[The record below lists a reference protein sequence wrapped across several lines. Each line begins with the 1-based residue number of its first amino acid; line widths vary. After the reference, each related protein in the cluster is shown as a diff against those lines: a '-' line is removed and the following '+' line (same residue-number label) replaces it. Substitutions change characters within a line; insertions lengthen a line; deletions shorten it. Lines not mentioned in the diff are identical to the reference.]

1 MWTRSLLKTN
11 AKLVLRQ
18 NYWTAFLVCIVS
30 FLLSFDANGL
40 RLNFNFNYSTRA
52 EYYNYQFSPFRA
64 FGVFDSFPFADS
76 LAGFLAAFGG
86 VIFFLCLLLQIFVA
100 NPIAV
105 GRNRYFMESR
115 VGNAPFSS
123 LFSVF
128 GSPGYWNIV
137 KVMFLKNLY
146 IFLWTLLLVFPG
158 IYKSY
163 QYSMVDYLLA
173 ENPYLPAGR
182 AFELSRMMTDGEKFN
197 IFVLQLSFFGWF
209 LLGAMLFYIGTLF
222 VHPYCYATY
231 AELYAA
237 MRAKAF
243 SYGISDEEELS
254 GFLQY

>member
-11 AKLVLRQ
+11 AKQVLRQ
-18 NYWTAFLVCIVS
+18 NYWTAFLVCIVAS
-30 FLLSFDANGL
+30 MLSFGASNF
-40 RLNFNFNYSTRA
+40 RLNFNLNYNTRA
-52 EYYNYQFSPFRA
+52 EYYNYQFNPFDVFDDFPFSDLIVA
-64 FGVFDSFPFADS
+64 FGA
-76 LAGFLAAFGG
+76 
-86 VIFFLCLLLQIFVA
+86 VITIILLLLQIFVA

-105 GRNRYFMESR
+105 GRSRYFMESR

-128 GSPGYWNIV
+128 GNPGYWNIV

-146 IFLWTLLLVFPG
+146 IVLWSLLLVFPG

-163 QYSMVDYLLA
+163 QYCMVDYLLA

-197 IFVLQLSFFGWF
+197 IFVLGLSFYGWIF
-209 LLGAMLFYIGTLF
+209 LGVLLFYIGTLF
-222 VHPYCYATY
+222 VHPYIYATY

-243 SYGISDEEELS
+243 ACGMSDEEELS

>member
-11 AKLVLRQ
+11 AKQVLRQ
-18 NYWTAFLVCIVS
+18 NYWTAFLVCIVAS
-30 FLLSFDANGL
+30 LLSFGEGNL
-40 RLNFNFNYSTRA
+40 RLNFNTNYSTSA
-52 EYYNYQFSPFRA
+52 GYYNYQFSPWDIFR
-64 FGVFDSFPFADS
+64 GFPITNSIAR
-76 LAGFLAAFGG
+76 FLAVFAP
-86 VIFFLCLLLQIFVA
+86 VLAIILLLLQIFVA

-115 VGNAPFSS
+115 VGDAPFSS

-137 KVMFLKNLY
+137 KVMFLKDLY
-146 IFLWTLLLVFPG
+146 IFLWALLLFFPG
-158 IYKSY
+158 IYKTY
-163 QYSMVDYLLA
+163 QYCMVDYLLA
-173 ENPYLPAGR
+173 ENPYLPADR

-197 IFVLQLSFFGWF
+197 IFVLGLSFFGWF
-209 LLGAMLFYIGTLF
+209 LLGALLLYIGTFF
-222 VHPYCYATY
+222 VYPYVYATH

-243 SYGISDEEELS
+243 ACGMSDEEELS

>member
-11 AKLVLRQ
+11 AKQVLRQ
-18 NYWTAFLVCIVS
+18 NYWTAFLVCLIAS
-30 FLLSFDANGL
+30 LLSFGTSNFGA
-40 RLNFNFNYSTRA
+40 NFNLNYNTSA
-52 EYYNYQFSPFRA
+52 EYYNYQFSSFDVFR
-64 FGVFDSFPFADS
+64 SFPFANS
-76 LAGFLAAFGG
+76 VARFLAVFAPVLA
-86 VIFFLCLLLQIFVA
+86 VILLLLQIFVA

-115 VGNAPFSS
+115 VGDAPFST

-146 IFLWTLLLVFPG
+146 IVLWSLLLVFPG

-173 ENPYLPAGR
+173 ENPYLPAER

-197 IFVLQLSFFGWF
+197 IFVLGLSFYGWF
-209 LLGAMLFYIGTLF
+209 LLGALLLYIGTFF
-222 VHPYCYATY
+222 VYPYVYATH

-243 SYGISDEEELS
+243 ACGMSDEEELS

>member
-18 NYWTAFLVCIVS
+18 NYWTAFLVCIVW
-30 FLLSFDANGL
+30 LLFSFDASTL
-40 RLNFNFNYSTRA
+40 RLNFNLNYSTRA
-52 EYYNYQFSPFRA
+52 EYYNYQFNPFRVL
-64 FGVFDSFPFADS
+64 GDFPLINF
-76 LAGFLAAFGG
+76 LAGFMAAFGG
-86 VIFFLCLLLQIFVA
+86 VIFLICLLLQIFVA
-100 NPIAV
+100 NPMAV

-115 VGNAPFSS
+115 VGDAPFSS

-128 GSPGYWNIV
+128 GNPGYWNIV
-137 KVMFLKNLY
+137 KVMFLKNLSV
-146 IFLWTLLLVFPG
+146 FLWTLLLVFPG

-163 QYSMVDYLLA
+163 QYRMVDYLLA

-197 IFVLQLSFFGWF
+197 IFVLELSFWGWF
-209 LLGAMLFYIGTLF
+209 FLGAMLFYIGTLF
-222 VHPYCYATY
+222 VHPYFYATY

-243 SYGISDEEELS
+243 AYGMSDEEELS